1 MRTRSARDVPKGRV
15 KFFDVEKGF
24 GFITSENRTSVY
36 VNASVLPDGLTSL
49 RPGTRVEFDMVDG
62 RRGPQALSV
71 QLLERSP
78 SVARNRRT
86 PAKDM
91 VLIVEDLMQLLDGA
105 STSLRRGRYPEKQQA
120 EKIASVLR
128 AVADDFEA

>member
-1 MRTRSARDVPKGRV
+1 MPKGRV

>member
-1 MRTRSARDVPKGRV
+1 MPKGRV

-24 GFITSENRTSVY
+24 GFITSEDRTSVY